1 MFQTNFYFMK
11 KKLINLLKTSYS
23 DKGFNAT
30 ELEGIA
36 DLLITSNN
44 LKDESTD
51 EELSNAV
58 SGASSYVNLL
68 QKVGNRYASQVE
80 SKYQGYVKPEPP
92 EPPKKPIEEP
102 ATLTKEQVAEMLRTG
117 IEDALKPYKE
127 AETQKRLDSVL
138 RSQDKLKSIPEKFV
152 SRYKLDKEENAETLA
167 TQIEQEYAEER
178 KAILES
184 MGIADIPNIGIGG
197 TGSEDDFAAKMKEAQ
212 QALAPKE

>member
-1 MFQTNFYFMK
+1 MK

-92 EPPKKPIEEP
+92 KPKEEP
-102 ATLTKEQVAEMLRTG
+102 AALTKEQVAEMLKTG

-127 AETQKRLDSVL
+127 AEVQKRLDSVL

-178 KAILES
+178 KAILEE

>member
-1 MFQTNFYFMK
+1 MK

-44 LKDESTD
+44 LKDEATD

-80 SKYQGYVKPEPP
+80 SKYQGYVKP

>member
-1 MFQTNFYFMK
+1 MK

-80 SKYQGYVKPEPP
+80 SKYQGYVKP

-184 MGIADIPNIGIGG
+184 MGIADIPNTAIGG
-197 TGSEDDFAAKMKEAQ
+197 AGSEDDFAAKMKEAQ

>member
-1 MFQTNFYFMK
+1 MK

-44 LKDESTD
+44 LTDEATD

>member
-1 MFQTNFYFMK
+1 MK

-92 EPPKKPIEEP
+92 KPSKPIEEP
-102 ATLTKEQVAEMLRTG
+102 ATLTKEQVAEMLKTG

>member
-1 MFQTNFYFMK
+1 MK

-184 MGIADIPNIGIGG
+184 RGIADSPNTGIGG

>member
-1 MFQTNFYFMK
+1 MK

-80 SKYQGYVKPEPP
+80 SKYQGYVKP

-184 MGIADIPNIGIGG
+184 MGIADIPNTGIEG
-197 TGSEDDFAAKMKEAQ
+197 TGSEADFAAKMKEAQ

>member
-1 MFQTNFYFMK
+1 MK

-44 LKDESTD
+44 LQDESTD

>member
-1 MFQTNFYFMK
+1 MK

-44 LKDESTD
+44 LKDEATD

-58 SGASSYVNLL
+58 SGASLYVNLL

-92 EPPKKPIEEP
+92 KKPIEEP
-102 ATLTKEQVAEMLRTG
+102 ATLTKEQVAEMLKTG
-117 IEDALKPYKE
+117 IADALKPYKE
-127 AETQKRLDSVL
+127 AEMQKRLDSVL

-178 KAILES
+178 KAIIES

>member
-1 MFQTNFYFMK
+1 MK
-11 KKLINLLKTSYS
+11 KKLIKLLKTSYS

>member
-1 MFQTNFYFMK
+1 MK

-58 SGASSYVNLL
+58 SGASAYVNLL

-178 KAILES
+178 KAIIES

>member
-1 MFQTNFYFMK
+1 MK

-80 SKYQGYVKPEPP
+80 SKYQGYVKPEPSTP
-92 EPPKKPIEEP
+92 NNGEGNNTE
-102 ATLTKEQVAEMLRTG
+102 ALTKEQIAEMLRVG

-127 AETQKRLDSVL
+127 AEAQKHLDSIL
-138 RSQDKLKSIPEKFV
+138 RSQGKLKSIPEKFV

-178 KAILES
+178 KAILAS
-184 MGIADIPNIGIGG
+184 MGIADIPNIGSGG
-197 TGSEDDFAAKMKEAQ
+197 PSSEEDFAAKMKEAQ
-212 QALAPKE
+212 QALAPTK

>member
-1 MFQTNFYFMK
+1 MK

-80 SKYQGYVKPEPP
+80 SKYQGYVKPGPP

-184 MGIADIPNIGIGG
+184 MGIADIPNTGIGG

>member
-1 MFQTNFYFMK
+1 MK

-23 DKGFNAT
+23 DKGFNAA

-44 LKDESTD
+44 LKDEATD

-80 SKYQGYVKPEPP
+80 SKYQGYVKPTPP
-92 EPPKKPIEEP
+92 APKPNEGDNKPTGITQEQINEMLKTSIEE
-102 ATLTKEQVAEMLRTG
+102 
-117 IEDALKPYKE
+117 ALKPFKE
-127 AETQKRLDSVL
+127 AEAQKHLESVL
-138 RSQDKLKSIPEKFV
+138 RSQDKLKGIPDKFV
-152 SRYKLDKEENAETLA
+152 ARYKLDKEENAETLA

-178 KAILES
+178 KTILEA
-184 MGIADIPNIGIGG
+184 MGLAETPYFGSGG
-197 TGSEDDFAAKMKEAQ
+197 ASSEDDFAAKMKEAQ
-212 QALAPKE
+212 QALAPAK

>member
-1 MFQTNFYFMK
+1 MK

-44 LKDESTD
+44 LEDEATD

-58 SGASSYVNLL
+58 SGASPYVNLL

>member
-1 MFQTNFYFMK
+1 M
-11 KKLINLLKTSYS
+11 LKTSYS

-44 LKDESTD
+44 LKDEATD

-80 SKYQGYVKPEPP
+80 SKYKGYVKP

>member
-1 MFQTNFYFMK
+1 MK

-167 TQIEQEYAEER
+167 TLIEQEYAEER

>member
-1 MFQTNFYFMK
+1 M
-11 KKLINLLKTSYS
+11 LKTSYS

-44 LKDESTD
+44 LKDEATD

>member
-1 MFQTNFYFMK
+1 MK

-44 LKDESTD
+44 LEDEATD

-80 SKYQGYVKPEPP
+80 SKYQGYVKP

>member
-1 MFQTNFYFMK
+1 MK

-44 LKDESTD
+44 LKDEATD

-58 SGASSYVNLL
+58 SGASLYVNLL

-80 SKYQGYVKPEPP
+80 SKYQGYVKP

-197 TGSEDDFAAKMKEAQ
+197 TGSEDNFAAKMKEAQ

>member
-1 MFQTNFYFMK
+1 MK

-212 QALAPKE
+212 QVLAPKE

>member
-1 MFQTNFYFMK
+1 MK

-44 LKDESTD
+44 LKDEATD

-58 SGASSYVNLL
+58 SGASLYVNLL

-80 SKYQGYVKPEPP
+80 SKYQGYVKP

-197 TGSEDDFAAKMKEAQ
+197 TGSEDDFAAKMKKAQ

>member
-1 MFQTNFYFMK
+1 MK

-102 ATLTKEQVAEMLRTG
+102 ATLTKEQVAEMLKTG

-184 MGIADIPNIGIGG
+184 MGIADIPNTGIEG

>member
-1 MFQTNFYFMK
+1 MK

-44 LKDESTD
+44 LTDESTD

-127 AETQKRLDSVL
+127 AETQKRLDSFL

-178 KAILES
+178 KAIIES

>member
-1 MFQTNFYFMK
+1 MK

-167 TQIEQEYAEER
+167 TQIEQEYAEEL

>member
-1 MFQTNFYFMK
+1 MK

-44 LKDESTD
+44 LKDEATD

-58 SGASSYVNLL
+58 SGASLYVNLL

-80 SKYQGYVKPEPP
+80 SKYQGYVKP

>member
-1 MFQTNFYFMK
+1 MK

-58 SGASSYVNLL
+58 SGASLYVNLL

-80 SKYQGYVKPEPP
+80 SKYQGYVKP

-178 KAILES
+178 KAIIES

>member
-1 MFQTNFYFMK
+1 MK

-44 LKDESTD
+44 LKDEATD

-92 EPPKKPIEEP
+92 KPSKPIEEP

-184 MGIADIPNIGIGG
+184 MGIADIPNIGIEG

>member
-1 MFQTNFYFMK
+1 MK

>member
-1 MFQTNFYFMK
+1 MK

-80 SKYQGYVKPEPP
+80 SKYQGYVKPEPQ

>member
-1 MFQTNFYFMK
+1 MK

-152 SRYKLDKEENAETLA
+152 SRYKLDKEDNAETLA

>member
-44 LKDESTD
+44 LKDEATD

-58 SGASSYVNLL
+58 SGASLYVNLL

-80 SKYQGYVKPEPP
+80 SKYQGYVKP

>member
-1 MFQTNFYFMK
+1 MK

-92 EPPKKPIEEP
+92 ELPKKPIEEP

-117 IEDALKPYKE
+117 IEYALKPYKE

>member
-1 MFQTNFYFMK
+1 MK

-23 DKGFNAT
+23 DKSFNAT

-44 LKDESTD
+44 LKDEATD

-92 EPPKKPIEEP
+92 KPNEEP
-102 ATLTKEQVAEMLRTG
+102 ATLTKEQVAEMLRIG

-178 KAILES
+178 KAILGS
-184 MGIADIPNIGIGG
+184 MGIADIPNTGIGG

>member
-1 MFQTNFYFMK
+1 MK

-80 SKYQGYVKPEPP
+80 SKYQGYVKPEPQ

-184 MGIADIPNIGIGG
+184 MGIADIPNTGIGG
-197 TGSEDDFAAKMKEAQ
+197 TCSEEDFAAKMKEAQ
-212 QALAPKE
+212 QAIAPKE

>member
-1 MFQTNFYFMK
+1 MK

-197 TGSEDDFAAKMKEAQ
+197 TGSEADFAAKMKEAQ

>member
-1 MFQTNFYFMK
+1 MK

-44 LKDESTD
+44 LKDEATD

-80 SKYQGYVKPEPP
+80 SKYQGYVKPGPP

>member
-1 MFQTNFYFMK
+1 MK

-138 RSQDKLKSIPEKFV
+138 RSQDKLKSIPENLFRDTNLIK
-152 SRYKLDKEENAETLA
+152 KKTL
-167 TQIEQEYAEER
+167 
-178 KAILES
+178 KH
-184 MGIADIPNIGIGG
+184 
-197 TGSEDDFAAKMKEAQ
+197 
-212 QALAPKE
+212 

>member
-1 MFQTNFYFMK
+1 
-11 KKLINLLKTSYS
+11 
-23 DKGFNAT
+23 
-30 ELEGIA
+30 
-36 DLLITSNN
+36 
-44 LKDESTD
+44 
-51 EELSNAV
+51 
-58 SGASSYVNLL
+58 
-68 QKVGNRYASQVE
+68 
-80 SKYQGYVKPEPP
+80 
-92 EPPKKPIEEP
+92 
-102 ATLTKEQVAEMLRTG
+102 MLRTG

-184 MGIADIPNIGIGG
+184 MGIADIPNSGIGG

-212 QALAPKE
+212 QALAPKERSHPPTKISQKS